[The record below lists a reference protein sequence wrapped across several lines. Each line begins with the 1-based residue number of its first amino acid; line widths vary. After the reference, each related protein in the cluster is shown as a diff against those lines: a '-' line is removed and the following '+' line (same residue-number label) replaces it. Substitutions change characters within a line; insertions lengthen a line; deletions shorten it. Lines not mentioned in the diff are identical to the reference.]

1 MRKNF
6 LIALFFLN
14 LLMVSTV
21 FAHQSYVVPTY
32 SNGAIVPV
40 LQAELN
46 QGDGGQVSYYQG
58 KLIIHATVKDYA
70 RIQSL
75 LAQIDTAPSPIVL
88 SVFVGENV
96 ADQSQSANIGI
107 GIDSRVRVGG
117 SVSYQSH
124 ASQTQNHYQVRGTMG
139 LPMSIGK
146 STLLQLSG
154 LGVVSFFG
162 GVQFRFVN
170 TSWATLS
177 DGFSA
182 TAMPLPDGQLQLVLT
197 QSYKGQHLATTLT
210 AQAGEWVKIGEISQ
224 SNYSNGGQSFLVM
237 PIWVKVD

>member
-46 QGDGGQVSYYQG
+46 QGDGRQVSYYQG

-75 LAQIDTAPSPIVL
+75 LAQIDTTPSPIVL

-96 ADQSQSANIGI
+96 AGQSQSANISI
-107 GIDSRVRVGG
+107 GIDSRVHVGG
-117 SVSYQSH
+117 NVSYQSH
-124 ASQTQNHYQVRGTMG
+124 ASQNHYQVRGTMG
-139 LPMSIGK
+139 LPISIGK

-154 LGVVSFFG
+154 LGVVSFG

-182 TAMPLPDGQLQLVLT
+182 TATPLPDGQLQLVLT

-224 SNYSNGGQSFLVM
+224 SNYSNGGQSFLVI
-237 PIWVKVD
+237 PIWVKVN